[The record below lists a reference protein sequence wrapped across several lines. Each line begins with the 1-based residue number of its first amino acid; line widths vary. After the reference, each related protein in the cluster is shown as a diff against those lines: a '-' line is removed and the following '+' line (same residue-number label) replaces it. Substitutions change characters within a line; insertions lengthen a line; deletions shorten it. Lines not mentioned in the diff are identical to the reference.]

1 MNRVVRM
8 AAVSWAALAGVQAL
22 ADPADHPLSP
32 RHQVLACMTKKM
44 SASRS
49 ISYNEAAKLC
59 TAQVKAQNPSLA
71 STGPPPRP
79 VGGIGMALLAPQA
92 APRAP

>member
-1 MNRVVRM
+1 MNRVVWM
-8 AAVSWAALAGVQAL
+8 AAVCAAALTCVQVL
-22 ADPADHPLSP
+22 ADPADRPTSP

-59 TAQVKAQNPSLA
+59 TAQLQAQNATLA
-71 STGPPPRP
+71 STGSPRP
-79 VGGIGMALLAPQA
+79 VAGLSVAEHA
-92 APRAP
+92 AAGTP